1 MGKKLYD
8 ANWVAN
14 AYKKF
19 EEKQTKTIESPI
31 KKPEKTQNKWTAD
44 DVANAYKKVESAK
57 AQTTQPTIQTTV
69 QPTVQPTALQQRLA
83 SNMLSPESRAVM
95 QLKNAMSTLKREK
108 NEFDNSS
115 TSLKMGASPEDYFDT
130 PSTTIRENKKP
141 DVDRVKLKEE
151 VINPLATMNFVDMT
165 PEDKAELKRQYESLD
180 AGNVAQRL
188 WNQGIRNQIKEQGGK
203 IPEDYPDYTKAYNEK
218 QQLSKNYNL
227 IKSEE
232 AHDKLLANGMTED
245 ELRDIYHHVLEQDEI
260 DALYAQGMSEDEV
273 IQYTNDL
280 YDRGERARQKLY
292 DLTQNLKDD
301 NVSYDE
307 YMNMLSEYYD
317 NPEIVKDAQNHP
329 VANSIFSVVT
339 NPVESVAAVGK
350 NVIDYAT
357 GKPIRRNDTYTD
369 LTRQTVNEQIQNPV
383 GRFFYNTGLSA
394 ADSAYSQAIGLAI
407 GGGVGKFA
415 GAGLQGFEK
424 GSQVMNDAVVKGLT
438 PNRIMLQGVSS
449 GLTTFLSE
457 LIPMGKLS
465 NIAEN
470 GLSKYT
476 AKELAK
482 VIGAQMV
489 TEGAQEGVEDVF
501 DWIADGLIA
510 WDKSDIN
517 LSIANYMAEGDS
529 HDMAVLKTIRDKGLE
544 LAQDVL
550 GGALSAPFIGG
561 GTAGYAYAQGKYS
574 SAPSVQTDIVMNS
587 TQAKEALA
595 ETVKNI
601 DSTNASEEMAQ
612 RIEYAKELANKP
624 IEELSAEDVVDMA
637 NVAQEQANETNNIAQ
652 SINEINYQ
660 ANIENNL
667 KQYEQTGTIEKREN
681 ELPVERLARER
692 TESIVVEAEKEQ
704 QRAFEQKQKQLLED
718 LKKDAKP
725 VEDFKMTE
733 DIQNSLEE
741 ASEGFEND
749 VAAKT
754 FIENYNGSNLA
765 LYTEASYLAY
775 RAGESGQN
783 FDKFLQNAFI
793 ADLMVKQGGVDKAYL
808 KNLYYNGLNARTTE
822 DSDINL
828 RKNENRG
835 FATGLVE
842 GDKLAEFKKA
852 LAKKFNIEV
861 FTDRY
866 DAKMRGDFSANLA
879 RLTVNAT
886 SDNEYA
892 AIVHEMFEFARSYNP
907 KGMETAE
914 KALVNMIVER
924 TNEAKFVDA
933 VLRYREAYRKAG
945 REAAEGS
952 SLRSEANKSFSE
964 AQEEF
969 INDAISYVFS
979 TDEGMKTLVDYIMGD
994 EKTAQKEKVSAI
1006 QAIKD
1011 WVDKLITSIKDF
1023 ISGHKTNNLGYNYAK
1038 DANFKTKELESLSRM
1053 LTGVLDTAKENLEA
1067 MSEGKVT
1074 EKAENS
1080 EKVAHSYEVNTEEGD
1095 FLTDNDINTV
1105 IRGGKRHHTNKEKAY
1120 KNGEPVIVR
1129 NSKEL
1134 LDRAKYIIS
1143 YPSNKITEL
1152 IPSGVSRI
1160 QETLVEKIN
1169 KLVTILYGDDKKI
1182 NIDGFFFQIQPNDF
1196 QHAYNEHHTA
1206 KKDGDLDMSVD
1217 DMVYAMSHFNN
1228 GKVEFIEK
1236 AGGNGTRIGITLK
1249 DKGGYTLG
1257 VFIIAKK
1264 DGALSLKSMWRMT
1277 EEGLNNYLEELK
1289 KNPYVKRD
1297 PDTTED
1303 ESPATVHSRT
1313 SSTDNIADSTRKS
1326 NTQDVVE
1333 EKKSFSLDVPVNDSE
1348 GRKLTKGQQEY
1359 FKDSKVLDENGN
1371 LLRVYHGSMAD
1382 FTIFDIGEARVSEDI
1397 QAFFFSGDKEEASGY
1412 GNRRDFYLNITNP
1425 ADYDTAYD
1433 IFFKERK
1440 ENPSG
1445 AGARTREKLIE
1456 LGYDGIIANDGDSP
1470 QYTEYLAF
1478 YPEQIKLVTNTK
1490 PTKNEDI
1497 RYSIDVSYDAAYKN
1511 NDTEAMDKLVREA
1524 AVAAGF
1530 DSPKLYHG
1538 TGKFGF
1544 TEFDLSK
1551 MDDKSTVFLTSNPE
1565 IASTYSGSRKQ
1576 KNIAERFKKDVD
1588 SLTDSEL
1595 VEALNDNTPDDGTDS
1610 KYEYYDEKK
1619 IAQLEKKNEE
1629 SISEI
1634 MKLIQEAEKTP
1645 GYEGSNAKKNIDEVK
1660 TLLYLNSKEQLLHNE
1675 EINKRLGARLW
1686 FLSQTDTGNILDS
1699 SIRERFKE
1707 IEEDYR
1713 KASTLSKKEDA
1724 AILESSMD
1732 GYIYEAY
1739 TQDEARKLLNEN
1751 AGRGIY
1757 SLYAKLGKSMIVD
1770 ANGKNWNNL
1779 SKVWVKGYTSQF
1791 NADNTIL
1798 DREDGRIS
1806 LYSEEGDLL
1815 RDMQE
1820 NDFTNAMS
1828 DEEIKNHLL
1837 NGLDY
1842 IYGIKREDIETTR
1855 DIAKFAK
1862 QHGFDSVVFKN
1873 IRDNGGRNSDVDFD
1887 ETADVYALFNPNE
1900 IKSADPITYDDNGE
1914 LIPPSERFKEEKN
1927 DIRYSLAVDSNGRKL
1942 TKEQQKYFKDS
1953 KIVDK
1958 DGRLKVMYHGTK
1970 SAGFTVF
1977 ERSDDG
1983 ISFFFTDNKKV
1994 ASTYSRVDYFENPD
2008 KPMSFEELS
2017 DAAESVTDGSFREEK
2032 GKIIFEDYDGTT
2044 KAFKSIKDAQ
2054 NWLIDEHI
2062 APMTAQGMGSPSN
2075 YEVYLNAKNPLVV
2088 NANGSDWN
2096 DLPAQSWNKH
2106 YGDVDITYSDGTY
2119 EVEYMDGETF
2129 EWHHDVFDSK
2139 KALENKFGKIP
2150 ELNGFSTA
2158 FLSDIYLDKKNQR
2171 VPTTTREYAE
2181 YAYNN
2186 GYDSV
2191 IFNDIVDNGI
2201 YTDNNIE
2208 SQVVVVFNPNQIKS
2222 IHNENPTENE
2232 DIRYSLAVDS
2242 DGNELTAGQQSFFK
2256 NSKMRDTEGRLKVM
2270 YHGTERGGFTVFDAG
2285 FSDDGLSLFFTDD
2298 ADIASAYSGTKEE
2311 YKPLRTV
2318 KDMKDLI
2325 HDSYTDIVKDGDT
2338 YKVVYDGKVD
2348 FEGNFEAL
2356 KEYVEEQ
2363 YGVTKGLN
2371 YKVYLN
2377 TENPLIV
2384 DCEGRNWDELPEIA
2398 EGVQTTRDYAAY
2410 AYENGYDSVIFND
2423 IYDSGVHASGKTKY
2437 KNTQVVVVFDSNQ
2450 VKSVYNENPTEDS
2463 DIRHSIDVDAF
2474 MDAFEAVDNDV
2485 KLNENELHELIKN
2498 RMDLESDVSKKM
2510 ISEVASNIKK
2520 LYNSGID
2527 KKTLERDLTTVFR
2540 YLKNTARYSMEDVMT
2555 VMTDIAKPI
2564 LENVKMASPEQEKL
2578 YKDFTDFVK
2587 GYTIALNNEQMQ
2599 EVRNEF
2605 GSYTNFKRMMAGKMK
2620 LDKNGTMLDD
2630 VWTEIS
2636 DRSNGKLSFGTNPN
2650 DQPVELARYIMS
2662 LNPTYQNL
2670 QGQSLDAAATDLALE
2685 IFRQFYVQQSMTDAA
2700 VKVKDEMSRRSQAMK
2715 ERYQGVYNA
2724 AVKQVEYEKAL
2735 NMKRLAEEIDNLTA
2749 EEQEAIRNGDTVNQA
2764 LIQNI
2769 KNEYQKRYDR
2779 LQAESVEKI
2788 AKAKANYQNAYINKN
2803 LRRERSELKNRL
2815 LREVKA
2821 LQNIIA
2827 HPQEGATKHV
2837 PVNLIKPTIEM
2848 LEAINLDNGGSN
2860 KTIVERLKKMSEVYE
2875 SFKNN
2880 EAYSF
2885 DYDERIAHNIEELQ
2899 QMFENKSYADLGI
2912 TELER
2917 VIEIVTALKT
2927 QIKNANNLILQGK
2940 LEDAKK
2946 AADNA
2951 MERVEGSRRYDNG
2964 FTDALNRYGNI
2975 HLNAYREFRKL
2986 SGYKDGALM
2995 DIYKDLDE
3003 GSHREMQIQKEL
3015 GEIFKDVLEGNENQ
3029 KEVKKFISTKPKD
3042 LVNIGITDKNGNP
3055 ILITR
3060 AMRMSLIMH
3069 SMNAGNM
3076 RHILGS
3082 GITVPNMEYFAK
3094 GKLDEAYAKGTNYR
3108 FVDYNELLQ
3117 AIQKNDTNKINELT
3131 TAAQKRI
3138 EEMKKDLSPW
3148 EQKFLA
3154 DAEKMFHEETGKII
3168 NDVSMKLKG
3177 YALARVKN
3185 YFPIKTD
3192 PHFTQKEWS
3201 GLVQDG
3207 SLEGSGFLKERVIS
3221 TKPILLEDITN
3232 VVERQTKSVAKY
3244 GGFAIPVRN
3253 FETIMK
3259 QTKRNQSTG
3268 QLRNLA
3274 ETIDS
3279 VWGASDTK
3287 WLRNLMQ
3294 DIQSGRREADSWIA
3308 NFFTKLRGN
3317 FAAATLNMNLSVAIK
3332 QAASYPTAAAV
3343 TGWKPLLKNVPN
3355 LVKGFGG
3362 KGIAELEAINPL
3374 LWYREQGYG
3383 TQDLADAKS
3392 SDLMKKMSPGWQKAL
3407 GWTQLVDTGTVRS
3420 LEYAAKIYVDDNFK
3434 NLEQGSEEY
3443 WQKVSDVF
3451 TSIVEETQPN
3461 YSKLQQADVIRNPN
3475 ALNKMVVMFKTQPMQ
3490 NFGIVYDALGELN
3503 AATKSDNIA
3512 WRKEASSKVAKAVS
3526 SQVVS
3531 ATVFSIMT
3539 MVSRV
3544 VLHQTD
3550 RYKDDDDEWSLEKI
3564 LREFGLSFASCLV
3577 GGFIGGSLLYEGLS
3591 FLIQKLTQQKGA
3603 KFYGLE
3609 VSAVE
3614 VVNDLVT
3621 NCGKVVSAA
3630 GAIVDSKT
3638 SAGKE
3643 EAAKKTVDALM
3654 SLAETVGEYT
3664 GIPARNIK
3672 KIILS
3677 TMFYSMDAVEG
3688 VKNGNFSVS
3697 EDKDV
3702 LDFWIVE
3709 NQYRR
3714 IYEATLNG
3722 DTEKAEKL
3730 TQELVKQLKHDNK
3743 DALKSG
3749 EMTEDAIIEAAENKI
3764 LDKYKDLVKT
3774 DFMEGDIS
3782 AEEAER
3788 FLVDELGKTEGEAY
3802 YQVRGWETG
3811 ESKYGIMYDNISKAA
3826 EDPTPEK
3833 RKAVIDEIN
3842 DLIEHG
3848 TKPDTIKS
3856 QITSEYKQQYIDLYN
3871 QGKAADLNYI
3881 LIAAYM
3887 AAGDSEEE
3895 AKKKISKWL
3904 K

>member
-1 MGKKLYD
+1 MGKKERLSSDWLYNKYNNNTED
-8 ANWVAN
+8 KESKSGRLSGDYLYNKYSN
-14 AYKKF
+14 
-19 EEKQTKTIESPI
+19 KT
-31 KKPEKTQNKWTAD
+31 EKTQP
-44 DVANAYKKVESAK
+44 
-57 AQTTQPTIQTTV
+57 AQNTQPATQSV
-69 QPTVQPTALQQRLA
+69 AQPTVQPTALQQRLA
-83 SNMLSPESRAVM
+83 SNMLSANNRASM
-95 QLKNAMSTLKREK
+95 QLKNAV
-108 NEFDNSS
+108 NSS
-115 TSLKMGASPEDYFDT
+115 LRQQAFNFDTPSASLKQGASPEDYFDT
-130 PSTTIRENKKP
+130 PSKTIIKTEKP
-141 DVDRVKLKEE
+141 DVDRVKVKEE
-151 VINPLATMNFVDMT
+151 EINPLATMNFADMT
-165 PEDKAELKRQYESLD
+165 PEQKAQLKKEYESLD

-232 AHDKLLANGMTED
+232 AHDKLLANGMTEE
-245 ELRDIYHHVLEQDEI
+245 ELREIYHSTLTQDET
-260 DALYAQGMSEDEV
+260 DALFAQGMTEDEV
-273 IQYTNDL
+273 IEYSNDL
-280 YDRGERARQKLY
+280 ADRSMKAHDKLY
-292 DLTQNLKDD
+292 NLLYELKDND
-301 NVSYDE
+301 VSYDD
-307 YMNMLSEYYD
+307 YIHMLQDYYD
-317 NPEIVKDAQNHP
+317 NPAIAESAKESP

-339 NPVESVAAVGK
+339 NPVESVAAVGS
-350 NVIDYAT
+350 NVIDYVT
-357 GKPIRRNDTYTD
+357 GKPIRRNDTWTD
-369 LTRQTVNEQIQNPV
+369 ITRQTVNEQIENPV

-394 ADSAYSQAIGLAI
+394 ADSAYAQAAGLAI
-407 GGGVGKFA
+407 GGGAGKFV

-424 GSQVMNDAVVKGLT
+424 GSQVMNDAVDKGLT

-501 DWIADGLIA
+501 DWIADGLVA

-517 LSIANYMAEGDS
+517 LSIAKYMDEGDS

-561 GTAGYAYAQGKYS
+561 GAAGYAYAQGKYS
-574 SAPSVQTDIVMNS
+574 SAPSVQTDVVMNS
-587 TQAKEALA
+587 THAKEALA

-601 DSTNASEEMAQ
+601 DSTNVSEEMAQ

-624 IEELSAEDVVDMA
+624 VEELSAEDVVDMA

-667 KQYEQTGTIEKREN
+667 REYEETGSIQQKED

-692 TESIVVEAEKEQ
+692 AESIVVEAEKEQ
-704 QRAFEQKQKQLLED
+704 QRAYEQKQKQLLED

-733 DIQNSLEE
+733 NIQNSLEE
-741 ASEGFEND
+741 ASEAFEND
-749 VAAKT
+749 AAAKT
-754 FIENYNGSNLA
+754 FVENYNGSNLA

-822 DSDINL
+822 ESDINL

-892 AIVHEMFEFARSYNP
+892 AIVHEMFEFARVYNP

-969 INDAISYVFS
+969 INDAISYIFS
-979 TDEGMKTLVDYIMGD
+979 TDEGMKTLVDYIMSD
-994 EKTAQKEKVSAI
+994 EKTTQKEKVSAI

-1053 LTGVLDTAKENLEA
+1053 LTGVLDTAKENLAA
-1067 MSEGKVT
+1067 MSEEKTTAKENLAAMSEENIT
-1074 EKAENS
+1074 ENAENS
-1080 EKVAHSYEVNTEEGD
+1080 EKVAHSLQITQNLTTEEHNLILDELFYKENANNKTTFKTKDGNIGVRNNRSIYIVDKMNDTDDPYRLVRIYDVDVSEISEEVTNTSLILAEIEENEKEGKGITNNISSACFALCGLNGPRESIRYYDFENMRRNTEYHIGKAG
-1095 FLTDNDINTV
+1095 NTLSTP
-1105 IRGGKRHHTNKEKAY
+1105 IKSNRN
-1120 KNGEPVIVR
+1120 VR
-1129 NSKEL
+1129 NRRRNF
-1134 LDRAKYIIS
+1134 DQRPS
-1143 YPSNKITEL
+1143 YQRFSL
-1152 IPSGVSRI
+1152 
-1160 QETLVEKIN
+1160 
-1169 KLVTILYGDDKKI
+1169 
-1182 NIDGFFFQIQPNDF
+1182 
-1196 QHAYNEHHTA
+1196 
-1206 KKDGDLDMSVD
+1206 SVD
-1217 DMVYAMSHFNN
+1217 SD
-1228 GKVEFIEK
+1228 
-1236 AGGNGTRIGITLK
+1236 
-1249 DKGGYTLG
+1249 
-1257 VFIIAKK
+1257 
-1264 DGALSLKSMWRMT
+1264 
-1277 EEGLNNYLEELK
+1277 
-1289 KNPYVKRD
+1289 
-1297 PDTTED
+1297 
-1303 ESPATVHSRT
+1303 
-1313 SSTDNIADSTRKS
+1313 
-1326 NTQDVVE
+1326 
-1333 EKKSFSLDVPVNDSE
+1333 

-1359 FKDSKVLDENGN
+1359 FKDSKVLDEDGN

-1382 FTIFDIGEARVSEDI
+1382 FTIFDLGEARDSEDI

-1425 ADYDTAYD
+1425 ADYDTAYN

-1440 ENPSG
+1440 ENPSY
-1445 AGARTREKLIE
+1445 AGARTRARLIE
-1456 LGYDGIIANDGDSP
+1456 LGYDGVIANDGDSP

-1478 YPEQIKLVTNTK
+1478 YPEQIKLVSNTK

-1497 RYSIDVSYDAAYKN
+1497 R
-1511 NDTEAMDKLVREA
+1511 
-1524 AVAAGF
+1524 F
-1530 DSPKLYHG
+1530 
-1538 TGKFGF
+1538 
-1544 TEFDLSK
+1544 
-1551 MDDKSTVFLTSNPE
+1551 
-1565 IASTYSGSRKQ
+1565 
-1576 KNIAERFKKDVD
+1576 
-1588 SLTDSEL
+1588 
-1595 VEALNDNTPDDGTDS
+1595 
-1610 KYEYYDEKK
+1610 
-1619 IAQLEKKNEE
+1619 
-1629 SISEI
+1629 
-1634 MKLIQEAEKTP
+1634 
-1645 GYEGSNAKKNIDEVK
+1645 
-1660 TLLYLNSKEQLLHNE
+1660 
-1675 EINKRLGARLW
+1675 
-1686 FLSQTDTGNILDS
+1686 
-1699 SIRERFKE
+1699 
-1707 IEEDYR
+1707 
-1713 KASTLSKKEDA
+1713 
-1724 AILESSMD
+1724 
-1732 GYIYEAY
+1732 
-1739 TQDEARKLLNEN
+1739 
-1751 AGRGIY
+1751 
-1757 SLYAKLGKSMIVD
+1757 
-1770 ANGKNWNNL
+1770 
-1779 SKVWVKGYTSQF
+1779 
-1791 NADNTIL
+1791 
-1798 DREDGRIS
+1798 
-1806 LYSEEGDLL
+1806 
-1815 RDMQE
+1815 
-1820 NDFTNAMS
+1820 
-1828 DEEIKNHLL
+1828 
-1837 NGLDY
+1837 
-1842 IYGIKREDIETTR
+1842 
-1855 DIAKFAK
+1855 
-1862 QHGFDSVVFKN
+1862 
-1873 IRDNGGRNSDVDFD
+1873 
-1887 ETADVYALFNPNE
+1887 
-1900 IKSADPITYDDNGE
+1900 
-1914 LIPPSERFKEEKN
+1914 
-1927 DIRYSLAVDSNGRKL
+1927 SLAVDSEGREL
-1942 TKEQQKYFKDS
+1942 TAGQKKYFKDS
-1953 KIVDK
+1953 KIVDEN
-1958 DGRLKVMYHGTK
+1958 GNLKVMYHGTD

-2017 DAAESVTDGSFREEK
+2017 DAVESVTNGSFREEK
-2032 GKIIFEDYDGTT
+2032 GKIIFEDYDGST
-2044 KAFKSIKDAQ
+2044 KTFKSIKDAQ

-2088 NANGSDWN
+2088 DANGSEWN

-2171 VPTTTREYAE
+2171 VPTTTREYAD

-2191 IFNDIVDNGI
+2191 IFNDIVDNGV

-2232 DIRYSLAVDS
+2232 DIRYSLAINSEGKELTKGQQRYFKNSKVRDAEGRLKIMYHGTENATFTIFDLFKMDDKSSIFLTDNSLVAETYAGTYNTVNPDKVRDLNQFDNAKDYLADFEYDLQKTDDGYTIYTTDGLKYLSDDTLEGLMDQFAHEIDSSNINAGIYETYVNIENPLEIDAEGRDWDEINYEVDGKTLETTREIAAYAKEKGYDGVIIKNVYDEGPYNEHVFDRGTSEIAIAFNPNQVKSIHNENPTENEDIRYSIAVDS
-2242 DGNELTAGQQSFFK
+2242 DGNELTAGQQSFFR
-2256 NSKMRDTEGRLKVM
+2256 NSKMRDAEGRLKVM

-2298 ADIASAYSGTKEE
+2298 ADIASAYSGSKEE

-2318 KDMKDLI
+2318 KDMKELI

-2338 YKVVYDGKVD
+2338 YKVVYDGKVE

-2423 IYDSGVHASGKTKY
+2423 IYDSGVHATGNTKY

-2540 YLKNTARYSMEDVMT
+2540 YLKNTARYSMDDVMT

-2564 LENVKMASPEQEKL
+2564 LENVKVASPEQEKL

-2670 QGQSLDAAATDLALE
+2670 QGQSLDATATDLALE

-2837 PVNLIKPTIEM
+2837 PINLIKPTIEM
-2848 LEAINLDNGGSN
+2848 LEAINLDNGGAN

-2885 DYDERIAHNIEELQ
+2885 DYDERIAHNIEELR
-2899 QMFENKSYADLGI
+2899 QMFENKSYADLSI

-2927 QIKNANNLILQGK
+2927 QIKNANNLILQGR

-2986 SGYKDGALM
+2986 SGYKDGSLM
-2995 DIYKDLDE
+2995 DIYRDLDE

-3042 LVNIGITDKNGNP
+3042 LVDIGITDKNGKP

-3117 AIQKNDTNKINELT
+3117 AIQKNDTNKVNELT

-3148 EQKFLA
+3148 EQRFLA
-3154 DAEKMFHEETGKII
+3154 DAEEMFHEKTGKII

-3274 ETIDS
+3274 ETIDN

-3294 DIQSGRREADSWIA
+3294 DIQGGRREAESPIA
-3308 NFFTKLRGN
+3308 TLLTKLRGN
-3317 FAAATLNMNLSVAIK
+3317 YTAAVLNNNFSVAMK
-3332 QAASYPTAAAV
+3332 QFASYPTAAAV
-3343 TGWKPLLKNVPN
+3343 TGWKPLIKNIPN
-3355 LVKGFGG
+3355 ILTKGFRG

-3374 LWYREQGYG
+3374 LWYRMQGYG
-3383 TQDLADAKS
+3383 SQDLADAKS
-3392 SDLMKKMSPGWQKAL
+3392 SDITKKLPPRLQKAL

-3461 YSKLQQADVIRNPN
+3461 YSKLHQADVIRNPN
-3475 ALNKMVVMFKTQPMQ
+3475 ALNKFMVMFKTQPMQ
-3490 NFGIVYDALGELN
+3490 NFGIVYDAMGELH
-3503 AATKSDNIA
+3503 AATISNNPEWKQRA
-3512 WRKEASSKVAKAVS
+3512 VSKAAKAIS

-3531 ATVFSIMT
+3531 ASVFSAMT
-3539 MVSRV
+3539 ILANIL
-3544 VLHQTD
+3544 LHRTD
-3550 RYKDDDDEWSLEKI
+3550 RYKDEDGEWDFLKI
-3564 LREFGLSFASCLV
+3564 LREFGLGVVSCFV
-3577 GGFIGGSLLYEGLS
+3577 GGFILGTVIYEAAS
-3591 FLIQKLTQQKGA
+3591 YFLQKLTQKKGA
-3603 KFYGLE
+3603 NFYGLE
-3609 VSAVE
+3609 MSALE
-3614 VVNDLVT
+3614 VVNDLVK
-3621 NCGKVVSAA
+3621 NSGKAISAA
-3630 GAIVDSKT
+3630 SSLTTQKT

-3643 EAAKKTVDALM
+3643 EATKKSLDSLM
-3654 SLAETVGEYT
+3654 TLAETAGQYF
-3664 GIPARNIK
+3664 GIPVANFK
-3672 KIILS
+3672 KIMLS
-3677 TMFYSMDAVEG
+3677 MVYYSMDAVEG
-3688 VKNGNFSVS
+3688 VQNGDFKVS
-3697 EDKDV
+3697 ADRDLFDNWE
-3702 LDFWIVE
+3702 VE
-3709 NQYRR
+3709 SQYRR
-3714 IYEATLNG
+3714 IFEASLEG
-3722 DTEKAEKL
+3722 DTEKVEKL
-3730 TQELVKQLKHDNK
+3730 TQQLVKQMKSENK

-3749 EMTEDAIIEAAENKI
+3749 EMTEEAIIESVQNDIATKIKGLIKDDFLEGDISEEEAERYLAETTGQSEDDAYMQLKRWEGHNSSEYQYVKDVISEAAEN
-3764 LDKYKDLVKT
+3764 
-3774 DFMEGDIS
+3774 
-3782 AEEAER
+3782 
-3788 FLVDELGKTEGEAY
+3788 
-3802 YQVRGWETG
+3802 
-3811 ESKYGIMYDNISKAA
+3811 
-3826 EDPTPEK
+3826 PTPENRAK
-3833 RKAVIDEIN
+3833 VIKESQG
-3842 DLIEHG
+3842 LIEHG
-3848 TKPDTIKS
+3848 KQPKDYVKS
-3856 QITSEYKQQYIDLYN
+3856 LKNTFSAEYKELYN
-3871 QGKAADLNYI
+3871 IDKAADLNAM
-3881 LIAAYM
+3881 LRAALT
-3887 AAGDSEEE
+3887 AAGYTDAE
-3895 AKKKISKWL
+3895 AKEILESWL
-3904 K
+3904 N